1 MKGSGFQRSL
11 FPVSFECNTITQ
23 SDNIWLQLRAEE
35 HRLLQELATLQEAEL
50 STKKA
55 IAEQRAE
62 HERLDGEEERY
73 LREYARHRRDQMLT
87 EDELIRSAEMN
98 KKMYIYILHFL
109 QSPPPRIASALY
121 ILELWCLY
129 LLWA

>member
-1 MKGSGFQRSL
+1 MY
-11 FPVSFECNTITQ
+11 TITW

-98 KKMYIYILHFL
+98 KKMYIYILHFWNSL
-109 QSPPPRIASALY
+109 SPLK
-121 ILELWCLY
+121 ELPVQCLY

>member
-1 MKGSGFQRSL
+1 MY
-11 FPVSFECNTITQ
+11 TITW
-23 SDNIWLQLRAEE
+23 SDNIWLQLRVEE

-109 QSPPPRIASALY
+109 HFWNPPLWRTASSMY
-121 ILELWCLY
+121 ILGLQCLY